1 MISVIKNGW
10 HRTSGIRRYVVL
22 LYVLNLLVG
31 VSLASIVGREIAR
44 SLGHSLAANQM
55 IDSFAPL
62 WFQEFSRHAEGLVRT
77 FHPAVSGMGAILSPL
92 DALITGRPFQAFPGL
107 VWLGVAYI
115 LLWVL
120 FSAGAFGK
128 MASDTERSFWN
139 AVGTFWGRFVV
150 LGGVFGIVYYLILGQ
165 LLPVLSASIRQMTRD
180 VTDERIV
187 FYYTLGKWLV
197 VWLLAL
203 LTHLAF
209 DFSRIAAVAH
219 NIRFVPRAML
229 QGLGMVFKHPLRT
242 LGLMGVFLLVAFL
255 GMLVYAVLAPG
266 ARGGTMGAIFLTFF
280 IGQLYLLFRMV
291 VRLWLWGS
299 EVALW
304 QDVHQG

>member
-1 MISVIKNGW
+1 MISIIKNGW
-10 HRTSGIRRYVVL
+10 QLTSGIRRYVFV
-22 LYVLNLLVG
+22 LYVVNVLVG
-31 VSLASIVGREIAR
+31 IALASVVGREIAR

-62 WFQEFSRHAEGLVRT
+62 WFQEFSRQAEGLLRT

-92 DALITGRPFQAFPGL
+92 DALITGRPFHAFPGL
-107 VWLGVAYI
+107 VWLGLAYI
-115 LLWVL
+115 FLWVL

-128 MASDTERSFWN
+128 MASDSEGGFWN
-139 AVGTFWGRFVV
+139 AVGTYWGRFVV
-150 LGGVFGIVYYLILGQ
+150 LAGVFGIVYYLILGQ

-203 LTHLAF
+203 WAHLAF
-209 DFSRIAAVAH
+209 DFSRIAAVTH

-229 QGLGMVFKHPLRT
+229 QGFGFVVKHPLHT
-242 LGLMGVFLLVAFL
+242 LGLMGIFLIVSFL
-255 GMLVYAVLAPG
+255 GMMGYALLAPG
-266 ARGGTMGAIFLTFF
+266 ARGGTMGLIVLTFF
-280 IGQLYLLFRMV
+280 VGQVYLLFRMV

-304 QDVHQG
+304 RDIQQG